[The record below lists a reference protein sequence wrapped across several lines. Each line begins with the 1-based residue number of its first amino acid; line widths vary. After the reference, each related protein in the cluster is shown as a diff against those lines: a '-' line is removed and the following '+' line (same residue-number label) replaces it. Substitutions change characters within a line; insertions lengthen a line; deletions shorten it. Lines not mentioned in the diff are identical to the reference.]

1 MIKKLSFLLIM
12 LAAFAFKTEAQTKEV
27 NAKEVK
33 KILNTEKGWTVID
46 VRTPEE
52 FSEGHIPGALNIDI
66 RQDDALTKIG
76 KLKKDGK
83 YIVYC
88 RTRNRS
94 GVATDYMTKNGF
106 KTVYQMI
113 DGIGGWNSLQ

>member
-1 MIKKLSFLLIM
+1 MLKKLSFLFILF
-12 LAAFAFKTEAQTKEV
+12 AALTLNAGAQIKEV

-33 KILNTEKGWTVID
+33 TILGTEKGWTVID
-46 VRTPEE
+46 VRTPAE
-52 FSEGHIPGALNIDI
+52 FKEGHVPGALNIDI
-66 RQDDALTKIG
+66 HQDDAFTKIG

-88 RTRNRS
+88 RTKNRS
-94 GVATDYMTKNGF
+94 GVAADYMVKNGF

-113 DGIGGWNSLQ
+113 DGIGGWNSVQ